1 MYRFAIASA
10 WKAEIVHDT
19 IAHGGHSQNP
29 LAPTLS
35 VIQCYCQ
42 MLDLVGESDVHVTR
56 VQGNTSGLQAV
67 GLGSVEGK
75 LPEGA
80 LIVSNDSSEPVMTI
94 VFKWTIPV
102 QGNAARTQWL
112 YVDGYY
118 LPQPQPVLSP
128 GSTAL
133 VTVHGMLGEEDFGEL
148 VQNPMMFRS
157 PLVNS
162 FSEAS
167 VTEPGT
173 VGKLTWFSLPTAR
186 SKGRTLRNTRR
197 LFRLDTSC
205 SSVPARVEG
214 ALRENS
220 VSPEGHGFSRAVN
233 NTALPGFSR

>member
-19 IAHGGHSQNP
+19 IAHGGHSQNL

-35 VIQCYCQ
+35 AIQCYCQ

-67 GLGSVEGK
+67 GLGSLEGK

-94 VFKWTIPV
+94 VFKWTIAV

-128 GSTAL
+128 GIHRTCNSARHARGRGL
-133 VTVHGMLGEEDFGEL
+133 WGASPESNDVSVAVSEFA
-148 VQNPMMFRS
+148 FRS
-157 PLVNS
+157 
-162 FSEAS
+162 
-167 VTEPGT
+167 
-173 VGKLTWFSLPTAR
+173 VG
-186 SKGRTLRNTRR
+186 N
-197 LFRLDTSC
+197 
-205 SSVPARVEG
+205 
-214 ALRENS
+214 
-220 VSPEGHGFSRAVN
+220 
-233 NTALPGFSR
+233 